1 MMNTPRRAGVAR
13 TARLA
18 SLVRDVEAKLAMTAL
33 AAALALAALQP
44 VLAHDTTSA
53 ATGPVHVE
61 QPWARATPP
70 GAKVAGAF
78 AVIANHGSTP
88 DRLVS
93 ATAEIAG
100 RVEIHE
106 MAVTDGVMTMRPLP
120 DGLPIPADGSVEL
133 KPGSYHLM
141 LMDLAGP
148 LKDGEH
154 VAGTLT
160 FEKAG
165 TVPVEFVV
173 APIGAKAPAGMGHTP
188 Q

>member
-1 MMNTPRRAGVAR
+1 MNSTSRPAAFAR
-13 TARLA
+13 TVRLTSLFNDIEARLA
-18 SLVRDVEAKLAMTAL
+18 LTAL
-33 AAALALAALQP
+33 ASALLLAALQP
-44 VLAHDTTSA
+44 AFAHDTTSA
-53 ATGPVHVE
+53 SAGPVHVE

-78 AVIANHGSTP
+78 ATIENHGSTP

-120 DGLPIPADGSVEL
+120 DGLPVPADGSVAL
-133 KPGSYHLM
+133 APGSYHLM

-154 VAGTLT
+154 IAGTLT

-173 APIGAKAPAGMGHTP
+173 APIGAKAPAAHTP

>member
-1 MMNTPRRAGVAR
+1 MKITQRPAGVAR
-13 TARLA
+13 TVRLA
-18 SLVRDVEAKLAMTAL
+18 SLVRDVEARLAMTAL
-33 AAALALAALQP
+33 AAALALAAVQP
-44 VLAHDTTSA
+44 VLAEDAS
-53 ATGPVHVE
+53 PVHVE

-78 AVIANHGSTP
+78 AVIENHGSTP

-106 MAVTDGVMTMRPLP
+106 MAVTDGVMTMRPLA
-120 DGLPIPADGSVEL
+120 DGLAIPADGSVEL

-148 LKDGEH
+148 LKEGEH
-154 VAGTLT
+154 IAGTLT

-165 TVPVEFVV
+165 TVPVEFAV
-173 APIGAKAPAGMGHTP
+173 APIGAKAPAGAGHAP

>member
-1 MMNTPRRAGVAR
+1 MTFTHRPAGIARA
-13 TARLA
+13 ARLA
-18 SLVRDVEAKLAMTAL
+18 SVFHDIEAKLALTAL
-33 AAALALAALQP
+33 AIALSLAALQP
-44 VLAHDTTSA
+44 VLAHDAS
-53 ATGPVHVE
+53 PVHVE

-78 AVIANHGSTP
+78 ATIENHGSTP

-93 ATAEIAG
+93 ATADVAA

-106 MAVTDGVMTMRPLP
+106 MAVTDGVMTMRPLA
-120 DGLPIPADGSVEL
+120 DGLPVPADGSVEL

-148 LKDGEH
+148 LKEGQH

-165 TVPVEFVV
+165 TMPVEFVV
-173 APIGAKAPAGMGHTP
+173 APIGAKAPVAHTP

>member
-1 MMNTPRRAGVAR
+1 MNNTHRPAGVAR

-18 SLVRDVEAKLAMTAL
+18 SLFHDVEAKLALTAL
-33 AAALALAALQP
+33 AVAFTLTALQP
-44 VLAHDTTSA
+44 VFAHDA
-53 ATGPVHVE
+53 GPMHVE

-78 AVIANHGSTP
+78 ATIENHGSTP

-93 ATAEIAG
+93 ATAAVAG

-120 DGLPIPADGSVEL
+120 DGLPVPADGSVEL

-154 VAGTLT
+154 VTGTLT

-165 TVPVEFVV
+165 TVPVTFVV
-173 APIGAKAPAGMGHTP
+173 APIGAKAPAAHTP

>member
-1 MMNTPRRAGVAR
+1 MTTTHRSAGVAR
-13 TARLA
+13 AARIA
-18 SLVRDVEAKLAMTAL
+18 SLFHDVEARLAMTAL
-33 AAALALAALQP
+33 AVAFTLTALQP
-44 VLAHDTTSA
+44 VFAQDA
-53 ATGPVHVE
+53 KPVHVE

-78 AVIANHGSTP
+78 ATIENHGATP

-106 MAVTDGVMTMRPLP
+106 MAVTDGVMTMRPLA
-120 DGLPIPADGSVEL
+120 DGLPVPADGSVEL

-154 VAGTLT
+154 IAGTLT

-173 APIGAKAPAGMGHTP
+173 APIGAKAPMAHTS

>member
-1 MMNTPRRAGVAR
+1 MKITPRPAGAAR
-13 TARLA
+13 TARLS

-33 AAALALAALQP
+33 AAALVLTAVQP
-44 VLAHDTTSA
+44 VLAHDAS
-53 ATGPVHVE
+53 PVHVE

-78 AVIANHGSTP
+78 ATIENHGSTP

-120 DGLPIPADGSVEL
+120 DGLPVPADGSVEL

-154 VAGTLT
+154 IAGTLT

-173 APIGAKAPAGMGHTP
+173 APIGARAPEGMSHTP

>member
-1 MMNTPRRAGVAR
+1 MNTTHRPAGAVG
-13 TARLA
+13 TARLT
-18 SLVRDVEAKLAMTAL
+18 SLFRDVEARLAMTAL
-33 AAALALAALQP
+33 AVAVLLTALQP
-44 VLAHDTTSA
+44 VLAHDTK
-53 ATGPVHVE
+53 PVQVE

-78 AVIANHGSTP
+78 AVIENHAATP

-93 ATAEIAG
+93 ATATVAG

-106 MAVTDGVMTMRPLP
+106 MAVTDGVMTMRPLA
-120 DGLPIPADGSVEL
+120 DGLPVPADGSVEL

-141 LMDLAGP
+141 LMELTGP
-148 LKDGEH
+148 LKEGEAF
-154 VAGTLT
+154 AGTLT

-173 APIGAKAPAGMGHTP
+173 APIGAKAPMAMGHTP

>member
-1 MMNTPRRAGVAR
+1 MNSTHRPAGAAR

-18 SLVRDVEAKLAMTAL
+18 SLFHDVEARLAMTAL
-33 AAALALAALQP
+33 AIAFTLTALQP
-44 VLAHDTTSA
+44 VFAHDTKSA
-53 ATGPVHVE
+53 NAGPVHVE

-78 AVIANHGSTP
+78 AVIENHGSTP

-120 DGLPIPADGSVEL
+120 DGLPVPADGSVEL

-141 LMDLAGP
+141 LMDLSGP

-173 APIGAKAPAGMGHTP
+173 APIGAKAPAGHTS

>member
-1 MMNTPRRAGVAR
+1 MMITPRPAGIAR

-33 AAALALAALQP
+33 AAALALTALQP
-44 VLAHDTTSA
+44 VFAHDAS
-53 ATGPVHVE
+53 PVHVE

-78 AVIANHGSTP
+78 AVIENHGSTP

-173 APIGAKAPAGMGHTP
+173 APIGAKAPAEMSHSP

>member
-1 MMNTPRRAGVAR
+1 MSITHRPPGGAR
-13 TARLA
+13 VARLA
-18 SLVRDVEAKLAMTAL
+18 SVFHDVEAKLAMIAL
-33 AAALALAALQP
+33 AVALTLAALQP
-44 VLAHDTTSA
+44 VFAHDTTSTSA
-53 ATGPVHVE
+53 GVVHVA

-78 AVIANHGSTP
+78 AVIENHGSTP

-120 DGLPIPADGSVEL
+120 DGLPVPADGSVEL

-154 VAGTLT
+154 IAGTFT

-173 APIGAKAPAGMGHTP
+173 APIGAKTPMVHTP